1 MFYVLTSRILP
12 KWWLIMHD
20 PKALCRIYPVCI
32 MPSLTAFRR
41 DPSCQRL
48 SQIACL
54 LNTKV
59 WQKFLQT
66 SHVGQPLASSKALG
80 INPYLIFI
88 SCTQMVSHFY
98 DLVTQYRKKKS
109 QSQCLFFYSFCPDV
123 PIVIFSAEQNEELG
137 LLWHRSVCSHTVL
150 SPFPSTVSF
159 CNDLGCGC
167 HFCLNPLRN
176 AFICGLGNAWFW
188 TTRRKPQ
195 ERWQPRSIPTVGQ
208 RPRARLFRD
217 RKTREVL

>member
-54 LNTKV
+54 LNAKV

-98 DLVTQYRKKKS
+98 DLVTQYRKKKKS
-109 QSQCLFFYSFCPDV
+109 KSVSVFLQFLSRCSNSDILSWAKWGAWTFMAPVCVFPHGSFPIPLHCL
-123 PIVIFSAEQNEELG
+123 
-137 LLWHRSVCSHTVL
+137 LL
-150 SPFPSTVSF
+150 
-159 CNDLGCGC
+159 
-167 HFCLNPLRN
+167 
-176 AFICGLGNAWFW
+176 
-188 TTRRKPQ
+188 
-195 ERWQPRSIPTVGQ
+195 Q
-208 RPRARLFRD
+208 RPWLWLPFLLESTKECFHLRARKCLILD
-217 RKTREVL
+217 NS